1 MKRCIQLGRMG
12 FPAASPNPAVGCVI
26 ECDGQVI
33 GEGYTQA
40 FGGAHA
46 EVMALS
52 SVKNQDVL
60 SKATIYVSLEPCSHY
75 GKTPPCVNRIL
86 ESGIPR
92 VVVGILDPNPQVAGQ
107 GIHRLLEAGRQVHVG
122 VLEEEI
128 RSELRF
134 FLTAQEQRRP
144 YTILKWAQSADGY
157 IAPLASTRSEKAP
170 VWLTNRAARQRV
182 HQYRTEIQSILVGWK
197 TAEEDQAQLT
207 ARDWSG
213 PSPRRILIDPHGK
226 TSPHSPI
233 FDQSAPTTIF
243 VKESEIIKSKSYW
256 QPYIDVEPIHY
267 SNEKL
272 PQQIAKYLQKKHC
285 NSLMV
290 EGGSFTLNSY
300 LHSGL
305 WDEIRLFRSPLL
317 LGNGV
322 AAPHFQAE
330 LIRTDKFGD
339 NKLELFKNTQNIYLL

>member
-40 FGGAHA
+40 YGGPHA

-52 SVKNQDVL
+52 SVKNQEVL
-60 SKATIYVSLEPCSHY
+60 TKATIYVSLEPCSHY

-92 VVVGILDPNPQVAGQ
+92 IVVGILDPNPQVAGQ

-128 RSELRF
+128 RRELRF
-134 FLTAQEQRRP
+134 FLTAQEQKRP
-144 YTILKWAQSADGY
+144 YTVLKWAQSADGF
-157 IAPLASTRSEKAP
+157 IAPLASTRSEKTP

-182 HQYRTEIQSILVGWK
+182 HQYRTEIQSILIGWK

-207 ARDWSG
+207 ARDWAG
-213 PSPRRILIDPHGK
+213 PSPRRILIDPAGK
-226 TSPHSPI
+226 THPHSPI
-233 FDQSAPTTIF
+233 FDQSAPTTVF
-243 VKESEIIKSKSYW
+243 VKEKEIQKRIRSE
-256 QPYIDVEPIHY
+256 QPHIEVERIQAS
-267 SNEKL
+267 SNEL
-272 PQQIAKYLQKKHC
+272 PQEVATYLHAKQC
-285 NSLMV
+285 NSLLV
-290 EGGSFTLNSY
+290 EGGAYTLNTY
-300 LHSGL
+300 LRSKL
-305 WDEIRLFRSPLL
+305 WDEIRLFRSPVQ
-317 LGNGV
+317 LGDGIP
-322 AAPHFQAE
+322 APTFEAE
-330 LIRTDKFGD
+330 LIGREAIG
-339 NKLELFKNTQNIYLL
+339 NNQLEIYKNSQNSFLI

>member
-40 FGGAHA
+40 FGGPHA

-134 FLTAQEQRRP
+134 FLTAQEQKRP

-157 IAPLASTRSEKAP
+157 IAPLTSARSEKAP

-197 TAEEDQAQLT
+197 TAEDDQAQLT

-213 PSPRRILIDPHGK
+213 PSPRRILIDPQGK

-233 FDQSAPTTIF
+233 FDQSAPTTLF
-243 VKESEIIKSKSYW
+243 VNQGMIHAALAPIEVEQIRGSVNELPKQVAGYLHSK
-256 QPYIDVEPIHY
+256 Q
-267 SNEKL
+267 
-272 PQQIAKYLQKKHC
+272 C
-285 NSLMV
+285 NSLLV
-290 EGGSFTLNSY
+290 EGGAFTLSTY
-300 LHSGL
+300 LHSGQ
-305 WDEIRLFRSPLL
+305 WDEIRLFRSPVE
-317 LGNGV
+317 LGDGV
-322 AAPHFQAE
+322 AAPQFKADF
-330 LIRTDKFGD
+330 IRQEAIG
-339 NKLELFKNTQNIYLL
+339 NNQLEFYKNTQNSFLI